1 MASDFKLHRPYV
13 LATLPRPLDHTDGNI
28 VVREVYGQRADI
40 KKKKRT
46 ELAVG
51 IDGENASIYDVPTSR
66 LITSYPIPPH
76 ESFTCAP
83 YSIRIRPA
91 SSAEIFRYTYIATK
105 DNRAQ
110 KLTLFKDVVS
120 EDGKT
125 TSTTLSQNIISS
137 PIKYIT
143 TSDSRAENA
152 VVGDVIVL
160 CENGQIFSLSGDKL
174 EVQWSS
180 SSQTVVQD
188 AIPDAI
194 KDFAVEYTISA
205 NLSEFAEGM
214 FKKRSETFATM
225 PKSPESDPE
234 VIAFIATSTAKEHK
248 SRHLVT
254 MAILSNHTTK
264 NSELQRFV
272 ALDITPIAVANEFAP
287 ISYDVDIQA
296 GSLMTLQN
304 SNLSIFD
311 LTGAVPKIKTSFSVD
326 NSTSIARLS
335 RPFVLASSLDSLSLY
350 NYQYRSVHA
359 KAALDVSELPSENRK
374 PRSCKLVGFVRSEDL
389 AVALVDNV
397 LVSIHVEPPKAHG
410 KRRKEGL
417 LIDSIGRGTIA
428 EISAKR
434 PKRETSVEFSRQVP
448 GTMTETYIQELRAE
462 MAAADEL
469 IGNGELPQWE
479 ELLRKHFHMTLHQS
493 SEAVNRQTNGNESS
507 DSQEAVEWKWY
518 ENSAQY
524 PSVDRRWVI
533 YALTQ
538 IFAIQL
544 TDSEEPRPQ
553 LRLALSETNVTTY
566 LTMAGHLTLTNLKS
580 AFAEEWGNTDDK
592 LLAGD
597 LVQSLVDAE
606 ASMSLLLNYIK
617 STKLGE
623 VELLLSIRAL
633 MLSMDFI
640 PDTDKLNSTKL
651 LMAEADQT
659 DKYEMDLDDLEREL
673 AVTEHYL
680 GDDTSSRSRGL
691 TLAFAKLWRMPASAT
706 VRALR
711 STVRTEEILTFI
723 YLLRME
729 LVRGAWTTL
738 YIDPTS
744 FDAEGSDPPPDG
756 VISLIADLLGR
767 CLDAVGA
774 GGWLFNDAM
783 AWADQD
789 EAGDFLT
796 ALRLEVTA
804 ALEGIEQA
812 VHLNSVVGEIVRF
825 GNLVQQNS
833 RQTPKAGS
841 KPLILH
847 AENKETR
854 MLPLGLKT
862 KEVITKDKVV
872 SGGEVV
878 QRSLRETGHLISQKV
893 ESYSLERVNI

>member
-1 MASDFKLHRPYV
+1 MLRCR
-13 LATLPRPLDHTDGNI
+13 ATNTS
-28 VVREVYGQRADI
+28 Q
-40 KKKKRT
+40 
-46 ELAVG
+46 
-51 IDGENASIYDVPTSR
+51 VPTSR

-143 TSDSRAENA
+143 TSESRANDA
-152 VVGDVIVL
+152 VIGDVIVL

-188 AIPDAI
+188 AVPDAI
-194 KDFAVEYTISA
+194 KDFAVEHTVSA
-205 NLSEFAEGM
+205 SLSEFAEGM
-214 FKKRSETFATM
+214 FKKRPETFAAM
-225 PKSPESDPE
+225 PKSSETDPE
-234 VIAFIATSTAKEHK
+234 VIAFVATSTAKEHK
-248 SRHLVT
+248 SRHLIT

-272 ALDITPIAVANEFAP
+272 ALDITPISVANEFAP
-287 ISYDVDIQA
+287 IIYDVDVQA
-296 GSLMTLQN
+296 GSLMTLQSSTLN
-304 SNLSIFD
+304 IFD
-311 LTGAVPKIKTSFSVD
+311 LTGAVPKIKTSFGVD
-326 NSTSIARLS
+326 NATSIARLS

-359 KAALDVSELPSENRK
+359 KAALDVSELPSENRR

-428 EISAKR
+428 EISSKR
-434 PKRETSVEFSRQVP
+434 AKRETSVEFSRQVP
-448 GTMTETYIQELRAE
+448 GTMTETYIQELRTE
-462 MAAADEL
+462 MAQADEL

-479 ELLRKHFHMTLHQS
+479 ELLRKRFHMTLHKS
-493 SEAVNRQTNGNESS
+493 AEATEARQTNGNESS

-538 IFAIQL
+538 IFAIQT

-566 LTMAGHLTLTNLKS
+566 LTMAGHLTLSNLKS

-623 VELLLSIRAL
+623 IELLLSIRAL

-651 LMAEADQT
+651 LMAEAEQT

-691 TLAFAKLWRMPASAT
+691 TLAFSKLWRMPASAT

-711 STVRTEEILTFI
+711 NTVRTEEILTFI

-825 GNLVQQNS
+825 GTLVQQNS
-833 RQTPKAGS
+833 HLARPSPASLTTSKNS
-841 KPLILH
+841 KPLTLH
-847 AENKETR
+847 VESKESR

-862 KEVITKDKVV
+862 KELITRDKVV